1 MIKYDKMNDMKKN
14 FQLIFISL
22 SVFFLLSCSRTFNS
36 INMNNQKTDLGTSS
50 SKFLDQTY
58 ISESLDFALYNAW
71 LNLDSALSLRNT
83 SDSEEKYNSNQI
95 QEKIATAQNIFL
107 QKLEKEKN
115 LKTYR
120 IANNIYG
127 IKNQIQDMEEAC
139 KRQDAKELSRLVT
152 AFYITKGLLYQ
163 KSGTVFVQL
172 ILSMSILLLLVIILL
187 LFYQLTYARRIEIEK
202 ILKATNKGQE
212 EERRRLAL
220 ELHDS
225 VAQQMRY
232 VSLLAEKI
240 EDKEQRKKKKHNACA
255 GKDFFEHRAEGFEH
269 GGFAPVSTQSRADA

>member
-1 MIKYDKMNDMKKN
+1 MPDMKKN

-36 INMNNQKTDLGTSS
+36 FNMNNQETDLGTNS

-71 LNLDSALSLRNT
+71 LNLDSALSLKNT
-83 SDSEEKYNSNQI
+83 SDSEEKYDSNQI

-107 QKLEKEKN
+107 QELEKEKN
-115 LKTYR
+115 QKNYR
-120 IANNIYG
+120 IANNMYG

-139 KRQDAKELSRLVT
+139 KSQDAKELSRLVT

-163 KSGTVFVQL
+163 KSETVFVQL
-172 ILSMSILLLLVIILL
+172 IISMSILLLLVIILL

-225 VAQQMRY
+225 PANEICFT
-232 VSLLAEKI
+232 S
-240 EDKEQRKKKKHNACA
+240 C
-255 GKDFFEHRAEGFEH
+255 
-269 GGFAPVSTQSRADA
+269 